1 MANGK
6 MKHPVAKRKKHIP
19 KTTEKAKA
27 HQKNE
32 MRNYPTIHAAD
43 LSTLMSNPE
52 GPAPMPPLPF
62 PLPDPGPLPEPELP
76 VPMPELIP
84 RRPPQSFR
92 PRSLREGCYLVRYT
106 PVQPL
111 SHLSIHYDG
120 TLRVEREGTNTIASG
135 DLYLHQI
142 FAWPSI
148 HGVIRE
154 PNTAVRLPMF
164 PLHIREPNPAEGIPI
179 FARDRYRYYIRVI
192 QILEGTTFAI
202 SFTLGFE
209 LHRYNLETGVWTNEG
224 SFTALMI
231 WTTAPAGYPSSSDYL
246 TGLVRNSSGAY
257 VGILTMGWVSSYLRR
272 AVIET
277 DRIPQSESPVNN
289 GAGINW
295 RTILD
300 TVGWDVTVV
309 ESDTNVVEP
318 SGESWSDAEMH
329 AEMLARRDMS
339 NLDAEWRYHLLCV
352 RLLDSTERGIMYD
365 AYGGD
370 SNNIPREGAGIS
382 SHWIVPNADPW
393 GHIKGLRFGTATGPY
408 FRTAVH
414 EIGHALGLYHNFAD
428 NGIMNTTN
436 VIAANAVPPVQF
448 PDNVQWAFAPDD
460 QKRLRH
466 MPDVWVRPG
475 GIPFGSSYSTS
486 PISPDDMAA
495 DAEGIELHV
504 AALLPTVPIGA
515 PVRVNMELVNTT
527 DQPLPAPQSLNIK
540 AGHVSGKVIDPSGT
554 MRTFTPILLCLDKE
568 EVQMLEP
575 NQSIRHSLTLLRG
588 AQGALFPA
596 PGVYKIIIKVSWN
609 IEGLQVNVKGQTS
622 VMVTAAVDD
631 SHAQISGRILSTP
644 DTLLT
649 LAIGGDHM
657 KDGIEVIQA
666 ALENSVLRPHY
677 AFIEAKRLGRRF
689 GKRKPNLD
697 AAAELIDKETIM
709 SSAEIK
715 RATELIRDSKD
726 KQEITSKSLRQIA
739 DSLRQKVRTVP
750 DTDDSVV
757 KMIESL

>member
-1 MANGK
+1 
-6 MKHPVAKRKKHIP
+6 
-19 KTTEKAKA
+19 
-27 HQKNE
+27 
-32 MRNYPTIHAAD
+32 MRNYANMHATD
-43 LSTLMSNPE
+43 SSRLIPNPE
-52 GPAPMPPLPF
+52 GPISPPPLPF
-62 PLPDPGPLPEPELP
+62 PLPDPGPFPGPLPEPELP
-76 VPMPELIP
+76 FPIPE
-84 RRPPQSFR
+84 RPPLIFGL
-92 PRSLREGCYLVRYT
+92 RSLRAGCYLVRYT

-120 TLRVEREGTNTIASG
+120 TLRIERDGTNTIASG

-142 FAWPSI
+142 FAWPSL

-154 PNTAVRLPMF
+154 PNPARRLPIF
-164 PLHIREPNPAEGIPI
+164 PLHMREPNPAEGIPI
-179 FARDRYRYYIRVI
+179 FARDKYRYYIRVT
-192 QILEGTTFAI
+192 QILEGTTFAR

-224 SFTALMI
+224 SFTALMT
-231 WTTAPAGYPSSSDYL
+231 WTTAPAGYPSTSDYL
-246 TGLVRNSSGAY
+246 TGQVRNSSGAY
-257 VGILTMGWVSSYLRR
+257 VGILTMGFISSYFRR
-272 AVIET
+272 AVIEI
-277 DRIPQSESPVNN
+277 DRVSQSESPIHN

-309 ESDTNVVEP
+309 ESDANVVDP
-318 SGESWSDAEMH
+318 SGESWSDAELH
-329 AEMLARRDMS
+329 AEMLARRDPS
-339 NLDAEWRYHLLCV
+339 NLDAEWRYHVLCV
-352 RLLDSTERGIMYD
+352 RHLDSTERGIMYD

-382 SHWIVPNADPW
+382 SHWIVPDADPW
-393 GHIKGLRFGTATGPY
+393 GRIKGLRFGTATGPY

-436 VIAANAVPPVQF
+436 VIAANAVAPVQF
-448 PDNVQWAFAPDD
+448 PDNIQWAFTPDD

-475 GIPFGSSYSTS
+475 GIAFGSNYSTS

-504 AALLPTVPIGA
+504 SALLPTVPIGT
-515 PVRVNMELVNTT
+515 PVRVNMELVNMTA
-527 DQPLPAPQSLNIK
+527 QSLPVPYSLNIK
-540 AGHVSGKVIDPSGT
+540 AGHVSGEVIDPSGT
-554 MRTFTPILLCLDKE
+554 TRTFMPIILCLDKE

-588 AQGALFPA
+588 AQGALFPT
-596 PGVYKIIIKVSWN
+596 PGIYKIIVKVSWN
-609 IEGLQVNVKGQTS
+609 VEGLQVNVKGQTS

-631 SHAQISGRILSTP
+631 SHAQIAGRILSTP

-697 AAAELIDKETIM
+697 VVAELIDKETIM
-709 SSAEIK
+709 SSAEVK
-715 RATELIRDSKD
+715 RAAELIRASKD
-726 KQEITSKSLRQIA
+726 KQEISSKSLRHIA
-739 DSLRQKVRTVP
+739 DSLRQKVRTVAN
-750 DTDDSVV
+750 TDDSVV
-757 KMIESL
+757 KMVESL